1 VADLVLQNI
10 GKSFG
15 NVPVLKDI
23 SLHVEEGEFTVL
35 LGPSG
40 CGKSTILRIIAGLD
54 DPTNGS
60 VVIDGTIVTHDSP
73 GDRDIAMVFQ
83 QYALYPHLT
92 VRKNLAFALTI
103 RKMPQP
109 TIQARIRETADL
121 LEIHD
126 LLDRFPKELS
136 GGQRQRVAIGRAIVR
151 KPKLFLFD
159 EPLSNL
165 DARLR
170 TSLRVE
176 LKKLHQR
183 LGVTIMYVTHDQVEA
198 MTLGQKIVVL
208 KQGSIQQVGSPEQ
221 VYHHP
226 ENLFVAGFIGNP
238 PMNLFQGTLFKKNDV
253 PYFQTGQEFLQLPS
267 YPFPSDLSDIQIG
280 IRPEDI
286 LLGPSKFPTSTLS
299 GIVDIIEN
307 LGSDLLIYAN
317 VLGQSVIIRT
327 APRHIM
333 KPGKRIPLYFPHQQ
347 LHIFSK
353 GIRYT

>member
-1 VADLVLQNI
+1 MADLVLQNI

-23 SLHVEEGEFTVL
+23 SLHVKEGEFTVL

-60 VVIDGTIVTHDSP
+60 VIIDGTTVNHYPP

-109 TIQARIRETADL
+109 TIHARIRETADL

-136 GGQRQRVAIGRAIVR
+136 GGQRQRVAMGRAIVR

-176 LKKLHQR
+176 LKRLHQR

-226 ENLFVAGFIGNP
+226 KNLFVAGFIGNP
-238 PMNLFQGTLFKKNDV
+238 SMNLFQGTLLKKNDV
-253 PYFQTGQEFLQLPS
+253 PYFQTSQEFLQLPS
-267 YPFPSDLSDIQIG
+267 YPFPSDISDIQIG

-286 LLGPSKFPTSTLS
+286 LLEPSKVPTSTLS
-299 GIVDIIEN
+299 GVVDVIEN

-327 APRHIM
+327 SPTHIM
-333 KPGKRIPLYFPHQQ
+333 KPGETIPLYFPHQQ
-347 LHIFSK
+347 LHIFFK
-353 GIRYT
+353 GARVP